1 MIPYIRLLAVGL
13 VAASAAGCT
22 MPMSNGEDE
31 AITPTARFP
40 ITVEPQVVTMAIM
53 VDDGM
58 QRLAPGESDRIRA
71 FAERWKVRGQ
81 GMINA
86 ATPVGSENRSSA
98 RAALDE
104 VKRIL
109 HKSGVESDAIHA
121 SSYRADNNGQAP
133 ITLSFVTLAA
143 SAQDCGMDWSENLG
157 WSPRNT
163 PWPEFGCTT
172 QHNFAAVVA
181 NPRDLLEPRSSD
193 SVDNG
198 RRSKVLDN
206 YRQGVPTGAQETNQD
221 SGNVSNIPTASQ

>member
-1 MIPYIRLLAVGL
+1 MIPYVRLLAVGL

-40 ITVEPQVVTMAIM
+40 ISVEPQVVTMAIM

-58 QRLAPGESDRIRA
+58 QRLAPGESDRVRA
-71 FAERWKVRGQ
+71 FAERWKSRGQ
-81 GMINA
+81 GRINA
-86 ATPVGSENRSSA
+86 ATPAGSDN
-98 RAALDE
+98 RAAALASLDE
-104 VKRIL
+104 IKRIL
-109 HKSGVESDAIHA
+109 RASGVDGRAVNVTT
-121 SSYRADNNGQAP
+121 YRADGPRAP
-133 ITLSFVTLAA
+133 IALSFVTLSA

-157 WSPRNT
+157 WTPRNT

-193 SVDNG
+193 PADNG
-198 RRSKVLDN
+198 RRAKVLEN
-206 YRQGVPTGAQETNQD
+206 HRNGTTTAAQKTTDD
-221 SGNVSNIPTASQ
+221 SGNVSNLPSASQ